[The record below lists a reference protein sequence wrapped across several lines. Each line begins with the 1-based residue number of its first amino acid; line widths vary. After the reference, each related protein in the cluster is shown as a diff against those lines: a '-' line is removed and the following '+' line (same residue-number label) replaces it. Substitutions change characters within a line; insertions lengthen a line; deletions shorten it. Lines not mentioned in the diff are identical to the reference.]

1 MKFLCDVHIS
11 YKLCKYLVSQEHE
24 CIHINQILEKWHTPD
39 NIICQYADANDFVVI
54 TKDEDFRNSH
64 IFRNTPKKLIRII
77 LGNISN
83 QLMLTLFEKYLPLLQ
98 SMENEESF
106 FVEIGNSFVLY
117 PE

>member
-1 MKFLCDVHIS
+1 M
-11 YKLCKYLVSQEHE
+11 
-24 CIHINQILEKWHTPD
+24 ILEKWHTPD

-83 QLMLTLFEKYLPLLQ
+83 QLMINLFEEYSPLLQ
-98 SMENEESF
+98 TLENEETF
-106 FVEIGNSFVLY
+106 FVEIGSSFVLY
-117 PE
+117 PK

>member
-11 YKLCKYLVSQEHE
+11 YKLCKFLESKDFE
-24 CIHINQILEKWHTPD
+24 CIHINKVLEKWHTPD

-83 QLMLTLFEKYLPLLQ
+83 KLMLDLFDEYLPLIQ
-98 SMENEESF
+98 SLENEQSF
-106 FVEIGNSFVLY
+106 FVEIGSSFVIY
-117 PE
+117 PD

>member
-11 YKLCKYLVSQEHE
+11 YKLCKYLTSQGYE
-24 CIHINQILEKWHTPD
+24 CIHVNMILEKWHTPD

-64 IFRNTPKKLIRII
+64 IFRDTPKKLIRII

-83 QLMLTLFEKYLPLLQ
+83 QLMINLFEEYSPLLQ
-98 SMENEESF
+98 TLENEETF
-106 FVEIGNSFVLY
+106 FVEIGSSFVLY
-117 PE
+117 PK